1 MVPYLDAGRA
11 TLPEVREFIA
21 KYPVAIVPLGSTEQ
35 HGPHLPLNTDNLIAE
50 RIALEIARRSVGLVM
65 PNSAAGYAW
74 VWRGIPGTMNLRF
87 DTYTRYVRDI
97 AESLADWGVKAVYFM
112 SGHGSNPQPVK
123 HALRELIVDKID
135 IKVLYG
141 LYEGIGEMQQQMD
154 SKPWHKDLH
163 AEEIETSLMLE
174 IAPELVR
181 MDKAAADYPP
191 VPADYG
197 SSEKSMGTL
206 IGSGVFGDPTRAT
219 REKGQR
225 WIELAAERSAK
236 LWLDY
241 LDEAGIVKRADL
253 PR

>member
-1 MVPYLDAGRA
+1 MLPYLDAGRA
-11 TLPEVREFIA
+11 TLPEIKAFIE

-50 RIALEIARRSVGLVM
+50 RMALETARRSAGLVM
-65 PNSAAGYAW
+65 PNSAVGYAW
-74 VWRGIPGTMNLRF
+74 VWRGIPGTMTLRF
-87 DTYTRYVRDI
+87 DTYMAYVRDI
-97 AESLADWGVKAVYFM
+97 TESLADWGVKAIYFM
-112 SGHGSNPQPVK
+112 SGHGSNPQPTK

-141 LYEGIGEMQQQMD
+141 LYEGIGQMQAEMD

-174 IAPELVR
+174 IAPDLVR
-181 MDKAAADYPP
+181 MDKAAPDYPP

-197 SSEKSMGTL
+197 QSEKSMGTI

-219 REKGQR
+219 REKGKR
-225 WIELAAERSAK
+225 WIDLAADRSAK

-241 LDEAGIVKRADL
+241 LDENGILKRSDL
-253 PR
+253 PK